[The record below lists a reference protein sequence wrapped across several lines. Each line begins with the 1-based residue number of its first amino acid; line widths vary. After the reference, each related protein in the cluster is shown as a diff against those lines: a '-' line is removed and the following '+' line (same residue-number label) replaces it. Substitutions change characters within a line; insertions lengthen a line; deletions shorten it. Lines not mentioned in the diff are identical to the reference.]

1 MAEKSLKDVLW
12 EWKEVMS
19 DSESAELFDQKVQ
32 MIEMKQTNKIM
43 EERLKGIKAEFK
55 IELI

>member
-1 MAEKSLKDVLW
+1 MQYKEEKLVAEKSLKDVLW

-32 MIEMKQTNKIM
+32 MIEMK
-43 EERLKGIKAEFK
+43 
-55 IELI
+55 